1 MKGIRIDVIVGR
13 ERASPALKLIR
24 LWLVVSFHSPAPLL
38 LSLRRAARSVG
49 GFEKEYQVHLDPN
62 RLAAHGIPL
71 QQVAQAIRRSN
82 NDVGGACWRSPGMS
96 NSSTKTFSMGFA
108 AILAI
113 TFTPALAVLLVRG
126 YGEYADLNS
135 SDWLD
140 NPIRLELFVPTAQAE
155 SICELIMAHAHTGLA
170 GDGIIAVQ
178 TVDSLYNIRSRQ
190 VFEPPSG

>member
-1 MKGIRIDVIVGR
+1 MKYKQITAFIRPQLLEAV
-13 ERASPALKLIR
+13 EQAL
-24 LWLVVSFHSPAPLL
+24 
-38 LSLRRAARSVG
+38 
-49 GFEKEYQVHLDPN
+49 Q
-62 RLAAHGIPL
+62 AAH
-71 QQVAQAIRRSN
+71 V
-82 NDVGGACWRSPGMS
+82 PGLS
-96 NSSTKTFSMGFA
+96 CSQ
-108 AILAI
+108 
-113 TFTPALAVLLVRG
+113 VRG

-140 NPIRLELFVPTAQAE
+140 NHIRLELFVPTAQAE